1 MRIENIIKTLS
12 SEQVEKINEIH
23 ESLAR
28 GDDDYDTSD
37 IDDITYPAVLDFVR
51 ANDIGKVFRDTY
63 NTDTIEVIL
72 VEAGKGWLPSVR
84 SDHWDAPA
92 STVDPELALADPK
105 EAMAWGI
112 GDALTQHLA
121 EEGIPVEPALV

>member
-12 SEQVEKINEIH
+12 SDQVARINEIH
-23 ESLAR
+23 EALAR

-37 IDDITYPAVLDFVR
+37 IDDITYPVVLNFVR
-51 ANDIGKVFRDTY
+51 ENDIGKVFRDTY

-84 SDHWDAPA
+84 SDHWDAPV

-121 EEGIPVEPALV
+121 EEGISVEPDLV